1 MTTDAKS
8 GAIHTNADGKG
19 VRSESGS
26 WKSDLLWLIPSLAL
40 LIHPLSI
47 FILFGIAMSQQP
59 FSQMPF
65 YLKTAAAFGYFGFYA
80 PPLAALVLLISVKY
94 WVSRRLYLAPLCL
107 FLACSAFSIFPVIV
121 IQKNVNSYLTERQ
134 YVKFAQAVQN
144 RDKAKALSLANGIGG
159 FKGVPY
165 NPGSKYICLG
175 IAYELNGEYEKSL
188 RQYQIIDVGAYSFC
202 ARVYY
207 KQERYADAFNAY
219 CQLAELAICQYENA
233 VKLYSVTPEQAKAAC
248 RGLIK
253 RRVLFFN
260 EDQNSPV
267 FNGYG
272 SFLDWLNRQYE
283 QTEEPEKYERAVQF
297 LRDAA
302 SAETSGPVRQSKTPE
317 AKDKSEADR
326 AFYLRD
332 DERFQNLWREIN
344 P

>member
-1 MTTDAKS
+1 M
-8 GAIHTNADGKG
+8 
-19 VRSESGS
+19 
-26 WKSDLLWLIPSLAL
+26 
-40 LIHPLSI
+40 
-47 FILFGIAMSQQP
+47 
-59 FSQMPF
+59 
-65 YLKTAAAFGYFGFYA
+65 
-80 PPLAALVLLISVKY
+80 
-94 WVSRRLYLAPLCL
+94 
-107 FLACSAFSIFPVIV
+107 
-121 IQKNVNSYLTERQ
+121 NSYLTERQ

-144 RDKAKALSLANGIGG
+144 RDKAKALSLANGIRG

-207 KQERYADAFNAY
+207 K
-219 CQLAELAICQYENA
+219 ELAICQYENA
-233 VKLYSVTPEQAKAAC
+233 VKLYSVTPEQAKDAC

-283 QTEEPEKYERAVQF
+283 QTEAPEKYERAVQF
-297 LRDAA
+297 LRDAE

-317 AKDKSEADR
+317 AKDKGEADR

-332 DERFQNLWREIN
+332 DERFQHLWREIN